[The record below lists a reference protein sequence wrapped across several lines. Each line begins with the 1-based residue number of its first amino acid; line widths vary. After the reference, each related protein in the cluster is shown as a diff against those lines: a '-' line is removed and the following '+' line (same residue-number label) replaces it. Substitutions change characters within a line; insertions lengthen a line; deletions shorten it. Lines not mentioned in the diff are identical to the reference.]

1 MRESEQKFLEEVIG
15 RILVINLGN
24 LPLFIYKSSKTPGY
38 IASYYIDIQNADKI
52 GDIAAV
58 SHPARTKE
66 EFLKSKLMNVTSW
79 AEKLG
84 LKSGMQVKR
93 AIKILEQYK

>member
-1 MRESEQKFLEEVIG
+1 MRESEEKFLEDVMS
-15 RILVINLGN
+15 RILMINLGN
-24 LPLFIYKSSKTPGY
+24 LPLFIYKSLKTPGY
-38 IASYYIDIQNADKI
+38 IASYYIDLNNADKV
-52 GDIAAV
+52 GDVAAV

-66 EFLKSKLMNVTSW
+66 EFLKAKLLGVTSW

-93 AIKILEQYK
+93 AIKILEHYK